1 MTREQLAQ
9 ELEFRARVARTIAR
23 SIRGDVEDLAAT
35 SGTDGRLCANAASL
49 EHVSDTLR
57 HVAHIIREEGLD
69 R

>member
-1 MTREQLAQ
+1 MTREQLIR

-23 SIRGDVEDLAAT
+23 SIRSDIEDLAAT

-57 HVAHIIREEGLD
+57 HVAHIIRTEGLD
-69 R
+69 Q